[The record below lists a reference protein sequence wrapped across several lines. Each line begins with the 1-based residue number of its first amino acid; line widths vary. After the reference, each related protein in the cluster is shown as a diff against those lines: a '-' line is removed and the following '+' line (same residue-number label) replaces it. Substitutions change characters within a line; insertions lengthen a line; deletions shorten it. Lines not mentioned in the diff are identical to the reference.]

1 MGLGKT
7 FTKTMMSVSVILVP
21 IILLLSACSSSAGQE
36 SSRSAEEAVATVE
49 KLGNCERV
57 DAPYY
62 ESDSSTEVMCMSG
75 GGALSWIK
83 VYDSKQARDVGISNW
98 ECDPDK
104 FSLDANWLVGTNWYV
119 TFADKNLEG
128 MGSSVVEF
136 QNEFGGKVVKYSEIC
151 S

>member
-1 MGLGKT
+1 MRKT
-7 FTKTMMSVSVILVP
+7 LVSVISVP
-21 IILLLSACSSSAGQE
+21 IILLLSACSSSVEQE
-36 SSRSAEEAVATVE
+36 SSRSVEESSRSVEEAIATME

-57 DAPYY
+57 DAPYS
-62 ESDSSTEVMCMSG
+62 EGEASAEVMCMSG

-83 VYDSKQARDVGISNW
+83 VFDSEQARDLGISGY

-104 FSLDANWLVGTNWYV
+104 FDLDANWLVGTNWYV
-119 TFADKNLEG
+119 SFADMNLER

-136 QNEFGGKVVKYSEIC
+136 QNEFGGQVVRYSEIC

>member
-1 MGLGKT
+1 MRKT
-7 FTKTMMSVSVILVP
+7 LVSVISVP
-21 IILLLSACSSSAGQE
+21 IILLLSACSSSVEQE
-36 SSRSAEEAVATVE
+36 SSRSVEEAIATME

-57 DAPYY
+57 DAPYSER
-62 ESDSSTEVMCMSG
+62 ESSAEVMCMSG
-75 GGALSWIK
+75 GASLSWIK
-83 VYDSKQARDVGISNW
+83 VYDSEQARDLGISNW

-104 FSLDANWLVGTNWYV
+104 FDLDANWLVGTNWYV

-136 QNEFGGKVVKYSEIC
+136 QNEFGGQVVRFSEIC